1 MTKFENIIKANN
13 TQKDNTL
20 DLKKTFYKAD
30 EISEEDEDDINI
42 EEQQSEQNKNSINNK
57 SNINQVLETIGNRSL
72 KYKQAQLT

>member
-13 TQKDNTL
+13 TQKDNTM

-57 SNINQVLETIGNRSL
+57 SNIN
-72 KYKQAQLT
+72 

>member
-57 SNINQVLETIGNRSL
+57 SNIN
-72 KYKQAQLT
+72 

>member
-13 TQKDNTL
+13 TQKDNTM